1 MIMKNNLLYTLSII
15 LLSVFSCS
23 KDRNTITITGT
34 IINPVNDIVMIN
46 YTDTSFTSKLND
58 NGQFYIELSQ
68 DSAQYATLIHG
79 EMTTMFL
86 KPGDDIIISFN
97 TDEFDETMNFQNSP
111 ESSFLAYKL
120 ISTEQRDFYGK
131 ALYLSDE
138 SDYKDDLVDYES
150 ILLEK
155 LKNFENEYFKSN
167 EIKKLKSSIARHTKQ
182 KEDLSERSKLEL
194 EYMWNTQLLYKE
206 YDFYSLIQK
215 SDKTEYIVK
224 LTEFKS
230 KMLQFLER
238 LKDDEGYEKEKEK
251 ILAVADKWEE
261 RKNDYDNMP
270 NDGDLSID
278 FSYPNQSEELI
289 SLSSFR
295 GSMVYVDVWATWCG
309 PCIAEIPS
317 LERLQEDYQD
327 KNIVFLSISVDTDK
341 NAWEKMLIDDELGGV
356 QLWADGWSELTRS
369 YAIFGIPRFML
380 IDKTGYLISVD
391 APRPSSN
398 EIRTLIEEKI

>member
-1 MIMKNNLLYTLSII
+1 MSIA
-15 LLSVFSCS
+15 
-23 KDRNTITITGT
+23 GT
-34 IINPVNDIVMIN
+34 IINPVNDTVMIN
-46 YTDTSFTSKLND
+46 YTDTTYTVTLND

-68 DSAQYATLIHG
+68 DSAQYATLVHG
-79 EMTTMFL
+79 EMTTIFL
-86 KPGDDIIISFN
+86 KPGDGIKISFN

-120 ISTEQRDFYGK
+120 ISTEQRDFYGEN
-131 ALYLSDE
+131 LYLLDE
-138 SDYKDDLVDYES
+138 SDYKDDLVHYENTMMER
-150 ILLEK
+150 L
-155 LKNFENEYFKSN
+155 NTFENGYFKST
-167 EIKKLKSSIARHTKQ
+167 EIKKLETEIARFTKQ
-182 KEDLSERSKLEL
+182 KESFSERSKLEL
-194 EYMWNTQLLYKE
+194 EYMWNTQLLYRE
-206 YDFYSLIQK
+206 YNFYSLIEN
-215 SDKTEYIVK
+215 SDRADYVDK

-230 KMLQFLER
+230 KMLQSLER
-238 LKDDEGYEKEKEK
+238 LKDDEDYEKEREK
-251 ILAVADKWEE
+251 IMAVVGKWEE

-295 GSMVYVDVWATWCG
+295 GSIVYVDVWATWCG

-317 LERLQEDYQD
+317 LERLQKDYQD
-327 KNIVFLSISVDTDK
+327 KNIVFLSVSVDTDK

-356 QLWADGWSELTRS
+356 QLWADGWSELTKS

-380 IDKTGYLISVD
+380 IDKTGHLISVD

-398 EIRTLIEEKI
+398 EIRTLIEERI

>member
-1 MIMKNNLLYTLSII
+1 MKNSSLYKLNFI
-15 LLSVFSCS
+15 LLIIFSCS
-23 KDRNTITITGT
+23 KDLNTVSIAGT
-34 IINPVNDIVMIN
+34 IINPVNDTVMIN
-46 YTDTSFTSKLND
+46 YTDTTYTVTLND

-68 DSAQYATLIHG
+68 DSAQYATLVHG
-79 EMTTMFL
+79 EMTTIFL
-86 KPGDDIIISFN
+86 KPGDGIKISFN

-120 ISTEQRDFYGK
+120 ISTEQRDFYGEN
-131 ALYLSDE
+131 LYLLDE
-138 SDYKDDLVDYES
+138 SDYKDDLVHYENTMMER
-150 ILLEK
+150 L
-155 LKNFENEYFKSN
+155 NTFENGYFKST
-167 EIKKLKSSIARHTKQ
+167 EIKKLETEIARFTKQ
-182 KEDLSERSKLEL
+182 KESFSERSKLEL
-194 EYMWNTQLLYKE
+194 EYMWNTQLLYRE
-206 YDFYSLIQK
+206 YNFYSLIEN
-215 SDKTEYIVK
+215 SDRADYVDK

-230 KMLQFLER
+230 KMLQSLER
-238 LKDDEGYEKEKEK
+238 LKDDEDYEKEREK
-251 ILAVADKWEE
+251 IMAVVGKWEE

-295 GSMVYVDVWATWCG
+295 GSIVYVDVWATWCG

-317 LERLQEDYQD
+317 LERLQKDYQD
-327 KNIVFLSISVDTDK
+327 KNIVFLSVSVDTDK

-356 QLWADGWSELTRS
+356 QLWADGWSELTKS

-380 IDKTGYLISVD
+380 IDKTGHLISVD

-398 EIRTLIEEKI
+398 EIRTLIEERI

>member
-1 MIMKNNLLYTLSII
+1 MKTRSFYTLNII
-15 LLSVFSCS
+15 LLTIFSCS
-23 KDRNTITITGT
+23 KNLNTVSITGT
-34 IINPVNDIVMIN
+34 IINPVNDTVMIN
-46 YTDTSFTSKLND
+46 YTDTTYTATLDD
-58 NGQFYIELSQ
+58 NGQFNIEVSQ
-68 DSAQYATLIHG
+68 DSAQYATLVHG

-86 KPGDDIIISFN
+86 KPGDEIKISFN
-97 TDEFDETMNFQNSP
+97 TEEFDETMNFQNSP

-120 ISTEQRDFYGK
+120 ISTEHRDFYGE

-138 SDYKDDLVDYES
+138 GDYKDDLVEYENTM
-150 ILLEK
+150 LER
-155 LKNFENEYFKSN
+155 LNTFENGYFKST
-167 EIKKLKSSIARHTKQ
+167 EIKKLETSIARYTKQ
-182 KEDLSERSKLEL
+182 KEGFSERTELEL
-194 EYMWNTQLLYKE
+194 EYMWNTQLLYRK
-206 YDFYSLIQK
+206 YNFYSLIEK
-215 SDKTEYIVK
+215 SERAEYIEK

-230 KMLQFLER
+230 KMLQSLER
-238 LKDDEGYEKEKEK
+238 LKDDDGYEKEREK
-251 ILAVADKWEE
+251 IMAVVDKWKE

-295 GSMVYVDVWATWCG
+295 GSIVYVDVWATWCG

-317 LERLQEDYQD
+317 LERLQKDYQD
-327 KNIVFLSISVDTDK
+327 KNIVFLSVSVDTDK

-356 QLWADGWSELTRS
+356 QLWADGWSELTKS

-380 IDKTGYLISVD
+380 IDKTGHLISVD

-398 EIRTLIEEKI
+398 EIRTLIEERI

>member
-1 MIMKNNLLYTLSII
+1 MNTRSFYTLNII
-15 LLSVFSCS
+15 LLTIFSCS
-23 KDRNTITITGT
+23 KNLNTVSITGT
-34 IINPVNDIVMIN
+34 IINPVNDTVMIN
-46 YTDTSFTSKLND
+46 YTDTTYTATLND

-68 DSAQYATLIHG
+68 DSAQYATLVHG

-86 KPGDDIIISFN
+86 KPGDEIKISFN
-97 TDEFDETMNFQNSP
+97 TEEFDETMNFQNSP

-120 ISTEQRDFYGK
+120 ISTEQRDFYGE

-138 SDYKDDLVDYES
+138 GDYKDDLVEYENTM
-150 ILLEK
+150 LER
-155 LKNFENEYFKSN
+155 LNTFENGYFKST
-167 EIKKLKSSIARHTKQ
+167 EIKKLETSIARYTKQ
-182 KEDLSERSKLEL
+182 KEGFSERTELEL
-194 EYMWNTQLLYKE
+194 EYMWNTQLLYRE
-206 YDFYSLIQK
+206 YNFYSLIEK
-215 SDKTEYIVK
+215 SERAEYIEK

-230 KMLQFLER
+230 KMLQSLER
-238 LKDDEGYEKEKEK
+238 LKDDDGYEKEREK
-251 ILAVADKWEE
+251 IMAVVDKWKE

-295 GSMVYVDVWATWCG
+295 GSIVYVDVWATWCG

-317 LERLQEDYQD
+317 LERLQKDYQD
-327 KNIVFLSISVDTDK
+327 KNIVFLSVSVDTDK
-341 NAWEKMLIDDELGGV
+341 DAWEKMLIDDELGGV
-356 QLWADGWSELTRS
+356 QLWADGWSELTKS

-380 IDKTGYLISVD
+380 IDKTGHLISVD

-398 EIRTLIEEKI
+398 EIRTLIEERI